1 MVSTSGQLHHLF
13 QTVRG
18 WLASYI
24 VALCAVVATIL
35 VKQLINPFID
45 IPNPLLLFFAPIV
58 VSAWHGGIGPGLFA
72 TGLSVLAS
80 DYLFIPPIFSFFN
93 YGDGFGIWLT
103 LFTFEGILISVFSA
117 TSRRNQR
124 KLSVRER
131 QQASVAKLGQ
141 RALASTPTA
150 LLMDQA
156 VTLIARDLDVTHCQI
171 LALQPD
177 KQDFLL
183 QAGVGWRTDLIG
195 QTRIPVNTA
204 SQAGYTLQAKEP
216 VIVTDLRTETRFPGI
231 PLFLD
236 EGIVSG
242 INIIIQGRENPF
254 GILNT
259 HTTRRR
265 KFTKDDISFLQAVAN
280 VLATAIERERA
291 EEDMRS
297 DEERLKTILRQMPS
311 GVMIAEAQSGRLI
324 LTNDKVEHIMRQ
336 PIQTTNSFDQ
346 HDQYVGFH
354 PDGRPYEPEEW
365 PLMRTIRSGEVIV
378 DEEIDIRRDDET
390 LGTILVSASPIKN
403 HVEEVVAGVVTFLDI
418 TERKRAE
425 STQRFLG
432 EASTRLASSLDYAT
446 TMQTLAHVAVP
457 TLADVCTIH
466 ALTEDGS
473 IRQLAAA
480 HADITKEHIL
490 WETERNFPVD
500 PRNTY
505 GVMQVIQSGQAEL
518 LYEPPMPMWEQHI
531 PRPDHRTMLNQLD
544 IQSHL
549 CFPLTARG
557 HILGAISFMLTQS
570 DRRYTTNDI
579 PLIEEFVHR
588 AATAAD
594 NARLYLEA
602 QEAVRT
608 RDQFLSIASHELKT
622 PLTSLRGY
630 AELFQRRATR
640 EGTLKERDQRALTI
654 ILEQSSRLNRL
665 IDSLLDLSRI
675 QMGRLGIEH
684 IPVDIR
690 ELTERIV
697 ERTRMTL
704 DQHTLEL
711 YSVEQPLM
719 VQGDEL
725 RLEQVLQNLIQ
736 NAIKYSP
743 EGDMIRIQVGRRE
756 QTAHIVVTDQGIGIP
771 AEALPRLFRR
781 FYRAQN
787 VDPKRISGMGIGL
800 FLVKEIV
807 TLHGGEVH
815 VESQEGVGS
824 TFTVSLPLVTPQLD
838 DSPREETFAA

>member
-24 VALCAVVATIL
+24 VALCAVIATVLI
-35 VKQLINPFID
+35 KQIINPYIE

-58 VSAWHGGIGPGLFA
+58 ISAWHGGIGPGLFA
-72 TGLSVLAS
+72 TVLSVLAS
-80 DYLFIPPIFSFFN
+80 DYLFIPPTFSFFN
-93 YGDGFGIWLT
+93 YQDGFGIWLV
-103 LFTFEGILISVFSA
+103 LFAFEGVLISLFSA

-124 KLSVRER
+124 KLSVREQ

-141 RALASTPTA
+141 RALASTPTS
-150 LLMDQA
+150 LLMEQA
-156 VTLIARDLDVTHCQI
+156 VALIARDLNVTHCQI

-177 KQDFLL
+177 KQELLL
-183 QAGVGWRTDLIG
+183 QTGVGWRSELIG
-195 QTRIPVNTA
+195 KTRIPVNTA
-204 SQAGYTLQAKEP
+204 SQAGYTLEAKEP

-231 PLFLD
+231 PLFHD
-236 EGIVSG
+236 QGIVSG
-242 INIIIQGRENPF
+242 INVIIEGRENPF
-254 GILNT
+254 GILST

-265 KFTKDDISFLQAVAN
+265 KFTEDDISFLHAVAN

-291 EEDMRS
+291 EEEMRS
-297 DEERLKTILRQMPS
+297 SEERLKTILQQMPS
-311 GVMIAEAQSGRLI
+311 GVMIADARSGRLI
-324 LTNDKVEHIMRQ
+324 LTNEKVEQIMRR

-354 PDGRPYEPEEW
+354 TDRQPYRPEDW

-378 DEEIDIRRDDET
+378 DEEIDIQRGDDT
-390 LGTILVSASPIKN
+390 SGTILVSASPIKN
-403 HVEEVVAGVVTFLDI
+403 HLGQVVAGVVTFLDI

-425 STQRFLG
+425 TMQRFLG
-432 EASTRLASSLDYAT
+432 EASTRLSSSLDYAT
-446 TMQTLAHVAVP
+446 TMQTLAHVAIP

-466 ALTEDGS
+466 ALTEDGV

-480 HADITKEHIL
+480 HTDITKEHIL
-490 WETERNFPVD
+490 WDIERHFPVD
-500 PRNTY
+500 PENTY
-505 GVMQVIQSGQAEL
+505 GIMRVIQTGQVEL
-518 LYEPPMPMWEQHI
+518 LYEPPMPRWKQHI
-531 PRPDHRTMLNQLD
+531 PSTEHHGMLTQLD

-557 HILGAISFMLTQS
+557 NILGAISFMLTQS
-570 DRRYTTNDI
+570 DRHYTANDI
-579 PLIEEFVHR
+579 PLIEEFVRR

-675 QMGRLGIEH
+675 QMGRLGIDQAP
-684 IPVDIR
+684 IDMR
-690 ELTERIV
+690 ELTQRVV
-697 ERTRMTL
+697 ERTRMSV
-704 DQHTLEL
+704 DQHTLDL
-711 YSVEQPLM
+711 HNVEQPLM

-743 EGDMIRIQVGRRE
+743 EHNMISIRVERHE
-756 QTAHIVVTDQGIGIP
+756 HTAHISVIDQGIGIP
-771 AEALPRLFRR
+771 TEALPRLFRR

-800 FLVKEIV
+800 FLVKEFV
-807 TLHGGEVH
+807 TLHGGEVI
-815 VESQEGVGS
+815 VESQEGIGS
-824 TFTVSLPLVTPQLD
+824 TFTVSLPLVTSQHND
-838 DSPREETFAA
+838 HSREETVAA